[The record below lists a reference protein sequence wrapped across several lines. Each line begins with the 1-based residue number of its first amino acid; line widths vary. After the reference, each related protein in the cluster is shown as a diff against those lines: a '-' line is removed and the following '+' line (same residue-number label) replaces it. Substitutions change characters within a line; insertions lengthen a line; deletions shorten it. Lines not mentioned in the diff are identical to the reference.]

1 MLVLSVKR
9 FIRLVVSFFSSLL
22 YKVSLSSYPMENY
35 LYLLL
40 VNPFCYGAIFLL
52 VIYLGGKPKKRNGL
66 YGYRTF
72 RSMKSEE
79 SFKLANELFFPRF
92 KMVSWGMVVL
102 GLNFPLIS
110 KSLELNLT
118 LGLLTLTLGLGLM
131 IYQIERKLKK
141 KFG

>member
-1 MLVLSVKR
+1 
-9 FIRLVVSFFSSLL
+9 
-22 YKVSLSSYPMENY
+22 
-35 LYLLL
+35 
-40 VNPFCYGAIFLL
+40 
-52 VIYLGGKPKKRNGL
+52 
-66 YGYRTF
+66 
-72 RSMKSEE
+72 
-79 SFKLANELFFPRF
+79 
-92 KMVSWGMVVL
+92 MVVL